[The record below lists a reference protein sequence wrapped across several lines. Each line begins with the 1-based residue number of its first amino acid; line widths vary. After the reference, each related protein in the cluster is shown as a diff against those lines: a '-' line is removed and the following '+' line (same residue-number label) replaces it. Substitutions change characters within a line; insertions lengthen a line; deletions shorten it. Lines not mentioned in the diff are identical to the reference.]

1 VDDKSGDKEGFT
13 SIDDLQKRFK
23 SLKSENKQLMQRK
36 AQINLDM
43 EAARKEE
50 KQKLNSLKGTL
61 FNQERKMAAI
71 QSELEEISALNSEL
85 EQDFANE
92 IGRKN

>member
-1 VDDKSGDKEGFT
+1 
-13 SIDDLQKRFK
+13 
-23 SLKSENKQLMQRK
+23 
-36 AQINLDM
+36 M

-71 QSELEEISALNSEL
+71 
-85 EQDFANE
+85 
-92 IGRKN
+92 